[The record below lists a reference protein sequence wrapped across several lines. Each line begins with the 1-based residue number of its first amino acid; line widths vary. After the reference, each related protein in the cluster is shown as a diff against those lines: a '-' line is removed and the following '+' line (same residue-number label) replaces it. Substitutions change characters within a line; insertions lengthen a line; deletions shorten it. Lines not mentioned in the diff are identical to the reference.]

1 MIELELQITLN
12 QAAESGLPTS
22 GLPVRG
28 WYLPSADLA
37 DWMEVL
43 NACCSGSNYRLFVA
57 PTSVSDIRASG
68 LIYLS
73 SGKSS
78 VVRLNA
84 RTDAGSVGHGG
95 VSHSGECRHG
105 DVPLGAIGLVG
116 VRSPSEHVEI
126 WLPSN
131 ARLEPALSLNQLA
144 EELDGSE
151 PRTYVWLPSVGLT
164 AFEPTDAIDVPQL
177 LRRPIAADNA
187 NARTWTA
194 LPDVEQLPDR
204 IVEIVF
210 PEPEPFEQMFQQE
223 QDEISDE
230 SDQLSKIDDQGDTG
244 GQGVLAKMKDF
255 LSDQIERWLSKREL
269 RKQQQVKQAKA
280 AGKQAKGPTGQSL
293 VDKIANKMSKAIQ
306 SQRDNQIDKLL
317 KLLQTDPDKALRFA
331 IPLAAM
337 SAFRGI
343 GRGSNHLT
351 EQTPDFSLPKLFG
364 SGPVD
369 PWQFDHKKQLELRAA
384 YRMQAE
390 RELAAGRFRRA
401 AYIHA
406 HLLGDLAAAATIL
419 EQGKAY
425 REAAVIYGERLQRPR
440 DQARCLVLAG
450 QSNEA
455 AKIYE
460 DLSEYEEAAKVWE
473 QFADDERAKLAYK
486 KAIAQKIERLD
497 FLAAAKL
504 VDEKLGDRPSA
515 ETLLWDQWPGGRD
528 ALVCAKLGFRW
539 YSDSGKHELAREKF
553 EKLTELAQDD
563 HQLLLAKLSASLVQD
578 YPDHELRETAEDRC
592 RVVAGAGLRFVN
604 EQEMSE
610 LLGLIRSLQSDDVLL
625 RRDTARFESTEKS
638 RSIPLQPV
646 TSTGGVKLNPLP
658 ALRLLDLGEYIGGEM
673 LDGELFALA
682 RDSRQL
688 FGVRSAS
695 LDETQSRSVYVPLL
709 EGDFVRF
716 LKVNWIHKSNDRI
729 REIILSFRGMVT
741 EGSYARE
748 LLSTMRG
755 RPWMIGHNPLDT
767 PGQHEVCGGFG
778 QDGTRWSLSYQFVL
792 HGYSGSNLIARE
804 LLSTMLG
811 KLTEKLDFDSAVV
824 GGCKMIVVGNTPII
838 AVGDF
843 LFKYLQ
849 RNVELLCDL
858 TCKPNCIAASLP
870 HTAPRIA
877 VATDQSLQVIWLDRS
892 DRVEKICDDETFTHV
907 CFMHGGRLLATSEK
921 YLYLYNLYQGSGKS
935 VVRRDRQLLQAQKKV
950 VALLA
955 ISAEVVGILYENG
968 VLERYRVK

>member
-12 QAAESGLPTS
+12 QAAESRLPTS

-43 NACCSGSNYRLFVA
+43 SDRCSGSDYRLYVA

-73 SGKSS
+73 SDKST
-78 VVRLNA
+78 VM
-84 RTDAGSVGHGG
+84 RTEAWSDAGSVGHGG
-95 VSHSGECRHG
+95 VGQGRNRSG

-116 VRSPSEHVEI
+116 VRSPSEQVEI

-131 ARLEPALSLNQLA
+131 ARLEPALSLNQFA

-177 LRRPIAADNA
+177 LRRPVAEDNSDTR
-187 NARTWTA
+187 NWTA

-204 IVEIVF
+204 IAEIVF
-210 PEPEPFEQMFQQE
+210 PEPEPFEQLFQQE
-223 QDEISDE
+223 QDEIGDE

-255 LSDQIERWLSKREL
+255 VSDQIERWLSKRQL
-269 RKQQQVKQAKA
+269 RKQQQEKQTQS
-280 AGKQAKGPTGQSL
+280 AGKPAKGQAGQSL
-293 VDKIANKMSKAIQ
+293 VDKIANKLTKTIQ
-306 SQRDNQIDKLL
+306 SQRDDQIDKLL

-337 SAFRGI
+337 AAFRGI
-343 GRGSNHLT
+343 GRGSNYLT

-369 PWQFDHKKQLELRAA
+369 PWQFDHKKHMELRAA

-406 HLLGDLAAAATIL
+406 HLLGDLAAAASIL
-419 EQGKAY
+419 EQGKAF

-460 DLSEYEEAAKVWE
+460 DLNEYEEAAKVWE
-473 QFADDERAKLAYK
+473 QFADEERAKLAYK

-515 ETLLWDQWPGGRD
+515 ETLLWEQWPDGRD

-539 YSDSGKHELAREKF
+539 YAESGKHEPLAREKF
-553 EKLTELAQDD
+553 ETLSELAQGDD
-563 HQLLLAKLSASLVQD
+563 QLVLVKLSASLVQD
-578 YPDHELRETAEDRC
+578 YPDRELRETAEDRC

-638 RSIPLQPV
+638 RGIQLQPV
-646 TSTGGVKLNPLP
+646 ASPSGVKLNPLP
-658 ALRLLDLGEYIGGEM
+658 ALRLLELGEYISGEM

-695 LDETQSRSVYVPLL
+695 LNETQIQSVYVPLL
-709 EGDFVRF
+709 EVDLVSF
-716 LKVNWIHKSNDRI
+716 LKVNFIHNSNDRI
-729 REIILSFRGMVT
+729 REIFLSFQGAVPA
-741 EGSYARE
+741 GLGARE
-748 LLSTMRG
+748 LHPPMRG
-755 RPWMIGHNPLDT
+755 CPWKMLHNP
-767 PGQHEVCGGFG
+767 
-778 QDGTRWSLSYQFVL
+778 
-792 HGYSGSNLIARE
+792 
-804 LLSTMLG
+804 
-811 KLTEKLDFDSAVV
+811 FDSS
-824 GGCKMIVVGNTPII
+824 
-838 AVGDF
+838 
-843 LFKYLQ
+843 
-849 RNVELLCDL
+849 R
-858 TCKPNCIAASLP
+858 
-870 HTAPRIA
+870 
-877 VATDQSLQVIWLDRS
+877 
-892 DRVEKICDDETFTHV
+892 
-907 CFMHGGRLLATSEK
+907 
-921 YLYLYNLYQGSGKS
+921 GK
-935 VVRRDRQLLQAQKKV
+935 
-950 VALLA
+950 
-955 ISAEVVGILYENG
+955 
-968 VLERYRVK
+968 